1 MCTLYFWLVLAS
13 TDARGRRGCKT
24 MSLPVLADPTYAPA
38 LALAIARDELPTK
51 WLVDYMDNNDMNLVV
66 SRLVGMQNLR
76 VAA

>member
-1 MCTLYFWLVLAS
+1 
-13 TDARGRRGCKT
+13 